1 MFRKRRGMGLSKF
14 LGIII
19 FGIGFV
25 VFLYMIPF
33 ALWIF
38 IFAFICMLI
47 GIWIYNF

>member
-1 MFRKRRGMGLSKF
+1 MFRRKKRRGISKF
-14 LGIII
+14 VGIII

-33 ALWIF
+33 SLWIF
-38 IFAFICMLI
+38 MFAFICMLI